1 MLQKQVSK
9 YRKPFVLITNDDG
22 IDSPGLHALAEAMKP
37 MAELLIVAPE
47 KQQTNMGRGALKGK
61 DIGTIRR
68 LTLNV
73 DGEMIPAYAVNG
85 SPAQTVA
92 HALLEIAERK
102 PDYCV
107 SGINYGENL
116 GLAFTCSGTLG
127 AAFEADSFMIPSI
140 AFSRAI
146 PLKYQRSDKF
156 SELDWDLEKIHVQ
169 RIFKNIQHKGMPD
182 NVRIVNVNFPPEITP
197 ETEVRVTKQ
206 AYMSYGKYVKPLKRN
221 FEEGYCLEW
230 ELNEK
235 LQEVPKDTDIYAI
248 YFDKVIS
255 VTPMSSLMSV
265 DVKNYYR
272 IKRDG

>member
-1 MLQKQVSK
+1 MLIKQEL
-9 YRKPFVLITNDDG
+9 RNEKPFVLITNDDG
-22 IDSPGLHALAEAMKP
+22 IESPGLHALVEALKP
-37 MAELLIVAPE
+37 MADLLIAAPE
-47 KQQTNMGRGALKGK
+47 NQQTNMGRGALKGK
-61 DIGTIRR
+61 AIGVIRR
-68 LTLNV
+68 LALNV

-102 PDYCV
+102 PDYCI

-140 AFSRAI
+140 AFSKTI
-146 PLKYQRSDKF
+146 PLKDQRSDEF
-156 SELDWDLEKIHVQ
+156 SEMDWEMEKIHIQV
-169 RIFKNIQHKGMPD
+169 IFNNILSKGMAD
-182 NVRIVNVNFPPEITP
+182 NVRILNVNFPSGLTP

-206 AYMSYGKYVKPLKRN
+206 AYMSYGKYVKPLKRS

-235 LQEVPKDTDIYAI
+235 LKEVPEDTDIYAL

-265 DVKNYYR
+265 DAKNYY
-272 IKRDG
+272 K